1 MPSAQDI
8 QTYMTGAWRL
18 MMGKPE
24 AVRLFDLSADGFWN
38 SFFAIVVAV
47 PALTVGWASFA
58 GDFAVGASG
67 RFGIV
72 FLLGVIDLATWVL
85 PLIVLAL
92 VAKPLGVGDR
102 FVPYVVASNW
112 GSALLVWLMLP
123 ATLVRL
129 LAPGADELVAL
140 LSLAAFLVTMALSW
154 RLTNAVIDR
163 GAGLATGVFTLMLAL
178 SIGVLLTLQAL
189 FGLDA
194 LPPA

>member
-1 MPSAQDI
+1 
-8 QTYMTGAWRL
+8 
-18 MMGKPE
+18 
-24 AVRLFDLSADGFWN
+24 
-38 SFFAIVVAV
+38 
-47 PALTVGWASFA
+47 
-58 GDFAVGASG
+58 
-67 RFGIV
+67 
-72 FLLGVIDLATWVL
+72 
-85 PLIVLAL
+85 
-92 VAKPLGVGDR
+92 PLGVGDR

-112 GSALLVWLMLP
+112 GSALLIWLMLP

-129 LAPGADELVAL
+129 LAPGADELAAL

-163 GAGLATGVFTLMLAL
+163 GAGLASAVFALMLAL

>member
-1 MPSAQDI
+1 MSSAQDI

-24 AVRLFDLSADGFWN
+24 AIRLFDLSADGFWN
-38 SFFAIVVAV
+38 SFYAIVVAV

-58 GDFAVGASG
+58 GDFAVGAGG

-112 GSALLVWLMLP
+112 GSALLIWLMLP

-129 LAPGADELVAL
+129 LAPGADELAAL

-154 RLTNAVIDR
+154 RQTNAVIDR
-163 GAGLATGVFTLMLAL
+163 GAGLASAVFALMLAL

>member
-38 SFFAIVVAV
+38 SFYAIVVAV

-112 GSALLVWLMLP
+112 GSALLIWLMLP

-129 LAPGADELVAL
+129 LAPGADELAAL

-163 GAGLATGVFTLMLAL
+163 GAGLASAVFALMLAL

>member
-24 AVRLFDLSADGFWN
+24 AIRLFDLSADGFWN
-38 SFFAIVVAV
+38 SFYAIVVAV

-58 GDFAVGASG
+58 GDFAVGAGG

-102 FVPYVVASNW
+102 FVAYVVASNW

-129 LAPGADELVAL
+129 LAPGADELAAL

-163 GAGLATGVFTLMLAL
+163 GAGLASAVFTLMLAL

>member
-38 SFFAIVVAV
+38 SFYAIVVAV

-85 PLIVLAL
+85 PLVVLAL

-102 FVPYVVASNW
+102 FVAYVVASNW
-112 GSALLVWLMLP
+112 GSALLIWLMLP

-129 LAPGADELVAL
+129 LAPGAEDLAAL
-140 LSLAAFLVTMALSW
+140 LSLLAFLVTMALSW

>member
-38 SFFAIVVAV
+38 SFYAIVVAV

-72 FLLGVIDLATWVL
+72 FLLGVIDLATWAL
-85 PLIVLAL
+85 PLVVLAL

-102 FVPYVVASNW
+102 FVAYVVASNW
-112 GSALLVWLMLP
+112 GSALLIWLMLP

-129 LAPGADELVAL
+129 LAPGAEDLAAL
-140 LSLAAFLVTMALSW
+140 LSLLAFLVTMALSW

>member
-24 AVRLFDLSADGFWN
+24 AIRLFDLSADGFWN
-38 SFFAIVVAV
+38 SFYAIVVAV

-58 GDFAVGASG
+58 GDFAVGAGG

-112 GSALLVWLMLP
+112 GSALLIWLMLP

-129 LAPGADELVAL
+129 LAPGADELAAL

-163 GAGLATGVFTLMLAL
+163 GAGLASAVFALMLAL